1 MPMIVPPFGDF
12 SAIREGRIAKKEW
25 YDNMIGWFWV
35 QHNNGF
41 NLSTDEITAKLN
53 VTSRYLKERL
63 NPEVDYVNAHAMN
76 VVKDALGCT
85 IEGESCPIVYYNREQ
100 YNQWLQRHCICSR
113 QTYACDVTELYPHIT
128 LEAYKEAYDNELA
141 SVGKVVVN
149 KLIERFLL
157 GYGLRSEHGRPDYI
171 HRNTLCEAPVAFD
184 LTWFSPEDKGELRF
198 PKDRRER
205 PELFYREMVKL
216 GAIKISLEFDGKGSK
231 TIYYVEPRIKNHF
244 YVALRNGDQLIRVI

>member
-1 MPMIVPPFGDF
+1 MPRIVPLFGDF
-12 SAIREGRIAKKEW
+12 SAIREGRITKKDW

-35 QHNNGF
+35 QYGNGF
-41 NLSTDEITAKLN
+41 NLPTEEITGKLN

-85 IEGESCPIVYYNREQ
+85 SEDESCPIVYYNRNQ
-100 YNQWLQRHCICSR
+100 YNQWLQRHCVCSR
-113 QTYACDVTELYPHIT
+113 QSYACDVTELYPHIT
-128 LEAYKEAYDNELA
+128 LEAYNEAYENELNR
-141 SVGKVVVN
+141 VGKVVEKHFVDY
-149 KLIERFLL
+149 FLSMH
-157 GYGLRSEHGRPDYI
+157 GLKTEYGRPDYI
-171 HRNTLCEAPVAFD
+171 RRTTLCTAPVEFNLA
-184 LTWFSPEDKGELRF
+184 WFSPNDKGELRY
-198 PKDRRER
+198 PKDQRER

-231 TIYYVEPRIKNHF
+231 TIYYVEPRIENHF